1 MECDR
6 GSLCPGI
13 FKRFQVCVFFYVWC
27 VDCGMF
33 KICIIYVVV
42 IVKGFY
48 CGCGCVVAI
57 CYMDGSLL
65 TERCG

>member
-1 MECDR
+1 MEACVLEFFR
-6 GSLCPGI
+6 GSKC
-13 FKRFQVCVFFYVWC
+13 FFFFYVWC

-33 KICIIYVVV
+33 KICIVHVVV

-48 CGCGCVVAI
+48 CGCGGVVAI